1 MSVDDATP
9 DDWNKLKSLKKQ
21 VGGDH
26 YRDLAIQPIEFI
38 VANDIPYRE
47 ANVIKYVT
55 RWRSKN
61 GVEDLRKA
69 RHYLDMLIEEETER
83 GRLPRSS
90 SNS

>member
-1 MSVDDATP
+1 MTDA
-9 DDWNKLKSLKKQ
+9 LKTQ
-21 VGGDH
+21 VGGNH
-26 YRDLAIQPIEFI
+26 YRDLPIQPIEFI

-69 RHYLDMLIEEETER
+69 RHYLDMLIEQEVRNE
-83 GRLPRSS
+83 G
-90 SNS
+90 